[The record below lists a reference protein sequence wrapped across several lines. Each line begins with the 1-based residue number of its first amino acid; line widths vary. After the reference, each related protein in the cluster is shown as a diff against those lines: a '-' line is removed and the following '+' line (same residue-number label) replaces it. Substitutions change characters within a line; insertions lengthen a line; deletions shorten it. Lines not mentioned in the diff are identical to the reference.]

1 MRQWYLLDLV
11 LLVVINV
18 NLECF
23 LKIKKYY
30 EKSKNRNEQFKKSIS
45 LRW

>member
-23 LKIKKYY
+23 LKKKK
-30 EKSKNRNEQFKKSIS
+30 EILRKK
-45 LRW
+45 

>member
-18 NLECF
+18 NLEYF
-23 LKIKKYY
+23 LKKKK
-30 EKSKNRNEQFKKSIS
+30 EILRKK
-45 LRW
+45 